1 MNAYALVDVNN
12 FYASCER
19 LFRPDLNGRPLV
31 VLSNNDGCVVSR
43 SPEAKALGVRMA
55 VPFFQIRKEFEAQGG
70 VWFSSNYALYGDL
83 SQRVMSLLEQ
93 HSPRVEIY
101 SIDEAFLE
109 LGERW
114 AGDLEAYGRQLRDRV
129 RQWTGLTVGVGI
141 APTKTLAKLANYAA
155 KRWPA
160 TGGVVDLRD
169 AARRHRLMA
178 ITPVGEVWGIGRRL
192 STRLQAEGIETIA
205 QLLAHRPA
213 YWRSRYGVVLERTVQ
228 ELCGLPCLELEPPE
242 PRQQV
247 LCSRSFGHP
256 IDTQERLNQALATFI
271 ERAAEKLRQ
280 QSLCTGHLTLF
291 VRANPFRAPKSPAL
305 HLSLPLATP
314 SDDTGHLLTLVRPH
328 LDTLWQPSLKYQKGG
343 VMLTDLRP
351 RGQCQSDLFCPSPD
365 PRRQALMQTVDRI
378 RARGLGQLHY
388 AAQGLRE
395 PEWMMRQE
403 HKSPDYTHSLAD
415 LPRVRA

>member
-1 MNAYALVDVNN
+1 MSAYALVDVNN

-19 LFRPDLNGRPLV
+19 LFRPDLKGRPLV

-43 SPEAKALGVRMA
+43 SPEAKALGIKMA
-55 VPFFQIRKEFEAQGG
+55 VPFFQIRREFEAQGG

-83 SQRVMSLLEQ
+83 SQRVMSLLEK

-114 AGDLEAYGRQLRDRV
+114 AGDLETYGRQLRDRIQ
-129 RQWTGLTVGVGI
+129 QWTGLTVGVGI

-169 AARRHRLMA
+169 PDRRSRLMA
-178 ITPVGEVWGIGRRL
+178 ITPVDEVWGIGRRL
-192 STRLQAEGIETIA
+192 GARLHAEGVETIA
-205 QLLAHRPA
+205 QLLTHRPA

-228 ELCGLPCLELEPPE
+228 ELSGRPCLELEPPE

-256 IDTQERLNQALATFI
+256 VDTQERLNQALATFI
-271 ERAAEKLRQ
+271 ERAAEKLRE
-280 QSLCTGHLTLF
+280 QSLCAAHLTLF
-291 VRANPFRAPKSPAL
+291 VRANPFRAPEVPAL
-305 HLSLPLATP
+305 HLSLPLLPP

-328 LDTLWQPSLKYQKGG
+328 LGRLWQPSLNYQKGG
-343 VMLTDLRP
+343 VILTDLRP
-351 RGQCQSDLFCPSPD
+351 RDQCQGDLFSRPQD
-365 PRRQALMQTVDRI
+365 PRRQALMQTMDKI
-378 RARGLGQLHY
+378 RTQGLGQLHF

-403 HKSPDYTHSLAD
+403 HKSPNYTLSLAD

>member
-114 AGDLEAYGRQLRDRV
+114 AGDLETYGRQLRDRV

-169 AARRHRLMA
+169 AARRHRLMT
-178 ITPVGEVWGIGRRL
+178 ITPVGEVWGIRRRL

-205 QLLAHRPA
+205 QLLTHRPA

-228 ELCGLPCLELEPPE
+228 ELNGRPCLEL
-242 PRQQV
+242 
-247 LCSRSFGHP
+247 
-256 IDTQERLNQALATFI
+256 N
-271 ERAAEKLRQ
+271 
-280 QSLCTGHLTLF
+280 
-291 VRANPFRAPKSPAL
+291 N
-305 HLSLPLATP
+305 
-314 SDDTGHLLTLVRPH
+314 
-328 LDTLWQPSLKYQKGG
+328 
-343 VMLTDLRP
+343 
-351 RGQCQSDLFCPSPD
+351 
-365 PRRQALMQTVDRI
+365 
-378 RARGLGQLHY
+378 
-388 AAQGLRE
+388 
-395 PEWMMRQE
+395 
-403 HKSPDYTHSLAD
+403 
-415 LPRVRA
+415 

>member
-19 LFRPDLNGRPLV
+19 LFR
-31 VLSNNDGCVVSR
+31 
-43 SPEAKALGVRMA
+43 PEAKALGVRMA

-160 TGGVVDLRD
+160 TGGGGGS
-169 AARRHRLMA
+169 ARCGAPPPPDDHH
-178 ITPVGEVWGIGRRL
+178 TGR
-192 STRLQAEGIETIA
+192 
-205 QLLAHRPA
+205 
-213 YWRSRYGVVLERTVQ
+213 
-228 ELCGLPCLELEPPE
+228 
-242 PRQQV
+242 
-247 LCSRSFGHP
+247 
-256 IDTQERLNQALATFI
+256 
-271 ERAAEKLRQ
+271 
-280 QSLCTGHLTLF
+280 
-291 VRANPFRAPKSPAL
+291 
-305 HLSLPLATP
+305 
-314 SDDTGHLLTLVRPH
+314 
-328 LDTLWQPSLKYQKGG
+328 
-343 VMLTDLRP
+343 
-351 RGQCQSDLFCPSPD
+351 
-365 PRRQALMQTVDRI
+365 
-378 RARGLGQLHY
+378 
-388 AAQGLRE
+388 
-395 PEWMMRQE
+395 
-403 HKSPDYTHSLAD
+403 
-415 LPRVRA
+415 